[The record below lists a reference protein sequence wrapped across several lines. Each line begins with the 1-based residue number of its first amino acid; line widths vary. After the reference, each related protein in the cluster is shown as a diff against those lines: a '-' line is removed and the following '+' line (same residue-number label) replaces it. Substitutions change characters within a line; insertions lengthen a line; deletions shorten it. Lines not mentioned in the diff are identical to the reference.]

1 MRGRKRRRW
10 KEEESDINKIEDERI
25 LKGERG
31 QILEMNVGGDCGFGR
46 LIGEEAIAY
55 VNFKSL

>member
-1 MRGRKRRRW
+1 MA
-10 KEEESDINKIEDERI
+10 RI

-55 VNFKSL
+55 VNFKCKLI